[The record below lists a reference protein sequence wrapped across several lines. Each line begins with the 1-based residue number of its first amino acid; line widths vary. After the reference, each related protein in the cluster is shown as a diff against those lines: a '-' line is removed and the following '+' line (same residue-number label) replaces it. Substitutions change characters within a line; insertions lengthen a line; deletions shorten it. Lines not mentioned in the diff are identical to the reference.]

1 MSESSWSDGVTT
13 YETQSNVQNNIVGA
27 VSYITLGAWMD
38 CIVGFQNKV
47 VLIGDIDIKIGL
59 STDLTFWDDLKS
71 HPKVGT
77 YVRAVHNTFSDSAAW
92 VANKVTMCSDTTV
105 SSSDQAEIKCKTQ
118 KQNVMNCKY
127 LYGSH
132 VETCKSLYRVTSPYI
147 ILSASTCMS
156 INTELFQSNSANYI
170 VKGYE

>member
-1 MSESSWSDGVTT
+1 MSESSWSDGITT
-13 YETQSNVQNNIVGA
+13 YETQSNAQNNIVGA
-27 VSYITLGAWMD
+27 VSYITLGAWTD
-38 CIVGFQNKV
+38 CIVGLQNKV
-47 VLIGDIDIKIGL
+47 VLLGDIDIKMGL

-77 YVRAVHNTFSDSAAW
+77 YVRAVHNTFSDSTAWAA
-92 VANKVTMCSDTTV
+92 KTIIMCSDTTV
-105 SSSDQAEIKCKTQ
+105 FCSDQAEIKRKRE
-118 KQNVMNCKY
+118 KMIAMNGKY

-147 ILSASTCMS
+147 ILSASTYMI

-170 VKGYE
+170 WKGYE